1 MGLRDV
7 KKELEQLD
15 QEELIHHISELYKKH
30 KAVKEYFDFFA
41 NPDEDELLE
50 QFKGRIHE
58 GFYPK
63 TGKKLKVYKARKAIN
78 DFKKLAYSAEKV
90 AALLIYF
97 TQVSTVYAREH
108 KLKTEAFYVRI
119 ENSFEAALKHMQQNM
134 ILEQF
139 KEENDSLVERCLP
152 MPWNCHQHMKSLFE
166 EYYND

>member
-7 KKELEQLD
+7 KKELEKLD

-50 QFKGRIHE
+50 EFKGRIHE

-63 TGKKLKVYKARKAIN
+63 SGKKLKVYKARKAIN
-78 DFKKLAYSAEKV
+78 DFKKLAYSPEKV
-90 AALLIYF
+90 ASLLIYF
-97 TQVSTVYAREH
+97 TQVSTLHARSN
-108 KLKTEAFYVRI
+108 KSKTETSYVRI
-119 ENSFEAALKHMQQNM
+119 ESSFEAALKYMQQHL

-139 KEENDSLVERCLP
+139 KEESESIVERCVP
-152 MPWNCHQHMKSLFE
+152 MPWNCHHRMKSIFE
-166 EYYND
+166 TYYID